1 MPCWVVPSI
10 AAELWGVSLDLVL
23 ARIADGSLA
32 SSEDCGFTV
41 VDAAPWGH
49 RAHVPP
55 RPSSEPPPP
64 TFVAIPADEIPA
76 VLTIGQFLV
85 AENPPVPPRPPHVP
99 VVPLGEEDPEIP
111 PLDEE
116 EDDKPIGNW
125 REVRS
130 RTSRT
135 RRPPVRTAPLAA

>member
-32 SSEDCGFTV
+32 SAEDCGFTV

-49 RAHVPP
+49 RAHLPP
-55 RPSSEPPPP
+55 RPTSEPPPP

-76 VLTIGQFLV
+76 VLTIEQLMV
-85 AENPPVPPRPPHVP
+85 AENPPPPPSPVP
-99 VVPLGEEDPEIP
+99 VEPVDEVDAELP
-111 PLDEE
+111 PLDDE

-130 RTSRT
+130 RTSRM
-135 RRPPVRTAPLAA
+135 RKPPVRMAPLAA